1 MGTLLAR
8 LTVNGN
14 SIELNPFTEQ
24 LLARTTAGLVS
35 SLRDAEEW
43 HNLEL
48 HLEQRD
54 LHITVN
60 GEELTLTP
68 FPSDVIT
75 NTLIALIS
83 SLKGVDRIDSLK
95 IEVRAAQI

>member
-1 MGTLLAR
+1 MDTLVAR
-8 LTVNGN
+8 MTVNGM

-35 SLRDAEEW
+35 ALRGADEW

-54 LHITVN
+54 LRILVN

-68 FPSDVIT
+68 FPSEVIT
-75 NTLIALIS
+75 NTVIALAS
-83 SLKGVDRIDSLK
+83 SLKGVDRIDSLE
-95 IEVRAAQI
+95 INVRTGQN